1 MSAQVI
7 KEKIDRIFEYLKIIE
22 KYKDI
27 SYQVFLEEAH
37 FIVERL
43 FELLV
48 TTSVDILMHKMA
60 LEQESLPTT
69 LRTTFLRA
77 GELNWIPTDLAQKL
91 ADAAGMRNI
100 LVHGYEKVDLKIIY
114 DSIKPALKDYT
125 QFCEYIL
132 KQISLE

>member
-1 MSAQVI
+1 MSAQLI
-7 KEKIDRIFEYLKIIE
+7 KEKIDRILEYLKILE
-22 KYKDI
+22 KYKDM
-27 SYQVFLEEAH
+27 SYQVFLKEAH
-37 FIVERL
+37 YIVERL

-60 LEQESLPTT
+60 TDEESLPTT

-77 GELNWIPTDLAQKL
+77 GELNWIPTDLAEKL

-100 LVHGYEKVDLKIIY
+100 LVHGYEKVDLKIVY
-114 DSIKPALKDYT
+114 NSINPALKDYT